1 MLLCISVCIFAISPP
16 LLIGSGAIVAAIVVV
31 VIIIFTVVL
40 ILLKMYNRYGMTWA
54 LKLSGPFSDAKMN
67 GN

>member
-1 MLLCISVCIFAISPP
+1 MLLCISVCMLVISPP
-16 LLIGSGAIVAAIVVV
+16 LLVGSGAIVAAIVVV
-31 VIIIFTVVL
+31 VIVIFALVL